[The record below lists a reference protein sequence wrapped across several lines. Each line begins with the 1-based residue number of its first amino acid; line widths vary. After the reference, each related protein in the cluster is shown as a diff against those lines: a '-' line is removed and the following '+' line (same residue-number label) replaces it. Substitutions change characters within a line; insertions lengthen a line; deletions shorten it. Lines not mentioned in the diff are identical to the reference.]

1 MSLIWSVFLMVVLS
15 SNPSLSL
22 EDFRWKNRLLVIFGE
37 EAIDKK
43 LLETQLDE
51 IQERKLII
59 MRFQNEELVYL
70 TDTLDIKVESFLK
83 LKSKNPRADWML
95 IGLDGGVKSSGK
107 SGDLELL
114 NTFKRIDSMP
124 MRQSEMR
131 KDGKN

>member
-1 MSLIWSVFLMVVLS
+1 M
-15 SNPSLSL
+15 SLSL

-59 MRFQNEELVYL
+59 MRFQNEELVYS

-107 SGDLELL
+107 SRELDLLK
-114 NTFKRIDSMP
+114 TFKRIDSMP